1 VDLSSSVNFTM
12 FVRRLQARASFA
24 FLFWLQSTAFAFD
37 IHIQPASKEDVAT
50 ARRILLSE
58 AMNPLAVSQDRL
70 LVAKVVNAE
79 DKDSSALND
88 LSMRRQLAGFAQIR
102 PLGENF
108 SELSSLYVL
117 PQYRRRG
124 IATQLISALL
134 ARHEDEYKASAR
146 SDGNAS
152 RMPVVC
158 LLTLRPTVPLYE
170 KHGFHVVSKNDLPAT
185 LQLEF
190 AAGAVISAVLGNDL
204 VAMKLDP
211 SPQEATSMKIQ
222 A

>member
-1 VDLSSSVNFTM
+1 M
-12 FVRRLQARASFA
+12 FVRHSQARASFA
-24 FLFWLQSTAFAFD
+24 FLLWLQYAAFAFD
-37 IHIQPASKEDVAT
+37 VRVQTASMEDIAA
-50 ARRILLSE
+50 ARRILFRE
-58 AMNPLAVSQDRL
+58 AMNPLAVSKDRL
-70 LVAKVVNAE
+70 LVAKVDSAE
-79 DKDSSALND
+79 DNDSSDLND
-88 LSMRRQLAGFAQIR
+88 LSMRRLAGFAQIR
-102 PLGENF
+102 PLDENF

-117 PQYRRRG
+117 PRYRRRG

-134 ARHEDEYKASAR
+134 TRHEDEYKATTQ

-152 RMPVVC
+152 RVPPVVC

-211 SPQEATSMKIQ
+211 SHQELPP
-222 A
+222 

>member
-1 VDLSSSVNFTM
+1 M
-12 FVRRLQARASFA
+12 FVCRFGEQVRAFFA
-24 FLFWLQSTAFAFD
+24 FLLLLQSAAFAFD
-37 IHIQPASKEDVAT
+37 IHVQPASKEDVAK
-50 ARRILLSE
+50 ARQILFKE

-79 DKDSSALND
+79 DNDSSDPID
-88 LSMRRQLAGFAQIR
+88 LSVRRLAGFAQIR
-102 PLGENF
+102 PLDENL

-117 PQYRRRG
+117 PPYRRRG
-124 IATQLISALL
+124 IAAQLISALL
-134 ARHEDEYKASAR
+134 ARHEDEYKATTQSIGNTAR
-146 SDGNAS
+146 V
-152 RMPVVC
+152 PVVC

-211 SPQEATSMKIQ
+211 SHQETTSVEIQ
-222 A
+222 T